1 MVKDL
6 VLSYWIESSVM
17 ERRKLFL
24 SAPTLLGTGH
34 TVITALMLELTVLVS
49 MLSYCVAYM

>member
-1 MVKDL
+1 MLKFMLGHTMVKDL

-24 SAPTLLGTGH
+24 SAPTL
-34 TVITALMLELTVLVS
+34 
-49 MLSYCVAYM
+49 